1 MNRDLTRAELN
12 AALKS
17 LRAVGSPYDFI
28 AAHVEADNEPHVI
41 DDELRSS
48 GWYGGTA

>member
-1 MNRDLTRAELN
+1 MTGRDLTRPQLD

-28 AAHVEADNEPHVI
+28 AAHVEADNESHLI
-41 DDELRSS
+41 DEEQS
-48 GWYGGTA
+48 